1 MGKVALTFMCVIKLF
16 NISTT
21 INVFQI
27 LSGTVDKILQL
38 KSKGLSEKSI
48 TTITT
53 SK

>member
-1 MGKVALTFMCVIKLF
+1 MCVIKLF

-27 LSGTVDKILQL
+27 LSGTADKILQL
-38 KSKGLSEKSI
+38 KSKGLLEKSI
-48 TTITT
+48 TTNTT